1 MKEPSNE
8 FDHTINQM
16 REEGR
21 KPMSL
26 LDLKPDRYEQKNK
39 QAEEWRM
46 NLGEK
51 NLSSLESLNQL
62 VAPLTLTVN
71 SALATFSVLIENG
84 EGFAQRLSGSDK
96 KEQFREYF
104 LKMRKDYD
112 EVAVISKSMAEFTRL
127 VADRSSGFVDA
138 TQQKKKEL
146 TKIDTPQSAK
156 DSSR

>member
-1 MKEPSNE
+1 MIEPSNE

-16 REEGR
+16 RKERREP
-21 KPMSL
+21 KAL
-26 LDLKPDRYEQKNK
+26 LDLKPDNCDQKNK

-46 NLGEK
+46 SLGEK

-71 SALATFSVLIENG
+71 SALATISVLIENG
-84 EGFAQRLSGSDK
+84 DGFAQRLSGSDK

-112 EVAVISKSMAEFTRL
+112 EVAVISQSIAEITGL
-127 VADRSSGFVDA
+127 VAKRVNMNA
-138 TQQKKKEL
+138 LAE
-146 TKIDTPQSAK
+146 IDIPQSAK

>member
-8 FDHTINQM
+8 FDHTINEM
-16 REEGR
+16 REERTG
-21 KPMSL
+21 PMPL
-26 LDLKPDRYEQKNK
+26 LDLRPDRCDQKNK
-39 QAEEWRM
+39 QAEEWHM
-46 NLGEK
+46 NPGKK

-84 EGFAQRLSGSDK
+84 DGFVQRLSGSDK

-104 LKMRKDYD
+104 LKMRKDYN
-112 EVAVISKSMAEFTRL
+112 EVAVISQSIAEITGL
-127 VADRSSGFVDA
+127 VAKRVNMNA
-138 TQQKKKEL
+138 LAE
-146 TKIDTPQSAK
+146 IDIPQSAK